1 LRDQHDQTS
10 AGTPVITGVDFVMLT
25 AKDIEASRLFY
36 GTVLGLPFV
45 KSYGDMPAS
54 EY

>member
-1 LRDQHDQTS
+1 
-10 AGTPVITGVDFVMLT
+10 MLT